1 MSFFQ
6 AILLGIVQGLTE
18 FIPVS
23 STAHLLI
30 SQRLLGLPASDAM
43 FAFLVLV
50 QWGTLLSLFIFYWR
64 DFWNILLALTAA
76 VRAKRG
82 APLAVDAQLGLYILL
97 ATLPALAAG
106 FLLKDAVQALFAAP
120 LLEAGIRLLTA
131 ALILALAEWLSRRT
145 RPLESMTG
153 LDALLIGLFQVIAVF
168 PGASRSGVTISGGM
182 LRGFSRTAAAR
193 FAFLMSAPVMLAAGA
208 YELLKVVKM
217 PGLMDFLPSLALGFV
232 VAALTG
238 WLAIRWLIGYLNRH
252 SLWLFAAYCA
262 LLGAACL
269 AANFWLG

>member
-1 MSFFQ
+1 MSSFQ

-43 FAFLVLV
+43 FSFLVLV
-50 QWGTLLSLFIFYWR
+50 QWGTLVSLFIYYWR
-64 DFWNILLALTAA
+64 DFWAILLALFAA

-82 APLAVDAQLGLYILL
+82 EPLSADAQLGLYILL

-106 FLLKDAVQALFAAP
+106 FLLKDAVEALFASP
-120 LLEAGIRLLTA
+120 LLEAGIRLITA
-131 ALILALAEWLSRRT
+131 ALILALAEWLGRRA
-145 RPLESMTG
+145 RSLESMTG
-153 LDALLIGLFQVIAVF
+153 LDALLIGLFQVIAIF

-182 LRGFSRTAAAR
+182 LRGFKRAAAAR

-217 PGLMDFLPSLALGFV
+217 PGLMEFLPMLALGFA

-238 WLAIRWLIGYLNRH
+238 WLAIRWLIGYLNRN

-262 LLGAACL
+262 LVGAGCL
-269 AANFWLG
+269 VAYFWLG